1 MHSYICVM
9 KNTRNALVSK
19 PETVHWFY
27 LDRHMYFINSNIFIF
42 NLFHHSFTIWD
53 ISLQLSVVKKISTE
67 ILSLWETSP
76 TCHRISLRLDNAPL
90 LLSQKRWE
98 TPFSLL
104 WVKRQISLRR
114 AGCDYAFRKE
124 QKKKSKKKRGEG
136 EIMTKASHC
145 SSSSTLEL
153 VVHRLACAGC
163 GWGCPALGPVWKQIF
178 QVSAGQKWMRTITR
192 LSIVNMNEAIFA
204 WTAWEFSRFSSKEKK
219 KTKTKFGSLS
229 AQKSAC
235 WAISLIGHH
244 QTVFFCLFFV
254 SSSILV
260 KLRFLAQNKT
270 LMTAASDERD
280 LLPFYGK
287 RKFDFIFLFL
297 PRPVAFSCFPSSLL
311 SEPTGFAT
319 VHCCCCFTMTN
330 HNVAR
335 PVGPCVTFSGWP

>member
-1 MHSYICVM
+1 
-9 KNTRNALVSK
+9 
-19 PETVHWFY
+19 
-27 LDRHMYFINSNIFIF
+27 
-42 NLFHHSFTIWD
+42 
-53 ISLQLSVVKKISTE
+53 
-67 ILSLWETSP
+67 
-76 TCHRISLRLDNAPL
+76 
-90 LLSQKRWE
+90 
-98 TPFSLL
+98 
-104 WVKRQISLRR
+104 
-114 AGCDYAFRKE
+114 
-124 QKKKSKKKRGEG
+124 
-136 EIMTKASHC
+136 MTKASHC

-204 WTAWEFSRFSSKEKK
+204 WTAWEFSRFKRKEKNK
-219 KTKTKFGSLS
+219 NKIWVTFSSEKCLLGD
-229 AQKSAC
+229 
-235 WAISLIGHH
+235 
-244 QTVFFCLFFV
+244 FFDRSSSDCFFYLFFF

-319 VHCCCCFTMTN
+319 VHCCCCCFTMTN

-335 PVGPCVTFSGWP
+335 PIGPCVTFSGWPSRPRKHGRTWLSLQTHTHWRRHTNPDATGFVRKRDDFFFFFQHEFHWTSRSGHQIPI